1 MSKRAACAGL
11 LLAGLLGLA
20 GAPAS
25 AAGLQLDELTW
36 AEVRDGLRAGTT
48 TVIIPVGGTEQNG
61 LHMAL
66 GKHNVR
72 AAALS
77 ARIAARLGHTLVA
90 PVMPYAPEGRITPPA
105 GHMRFPGTISVP
117 EDAFTAVVAG
127 AARSLKQHGFV
138 DIVLVGDSG
147 NYQRHLKEIATRL
160 NREWVGSGT
169 RAHYVAAYY
178 EAAAADFPHALRAKG
193 ITEKQIGT
201 HAGIADTSL
210 LMAIDE
216 SRVRADHLAAPG
228 AADPSSGV
236 IGDPSQSSAAL
247 GRIGVDMIIDKTAA
261 AIRLAIAGRK
271 PATSKE

>member
-1 MSKRAACAGL
+1 MTKRAACAGL

-20 GAPAS
+20 GPA
-25 AAGLQLDELTW
+25 AAAVSLQLDDLTW
-36 AEVRDGLRAGTT
+36 TEVRDGLRTGTT

-61 LHMAL
+61 PHMAL

-77 ARIAARLGHTLVA
+77 VRIAAKLGHTVVA
-90 PVMPYAPEGRITPPA
+90 PVVTYVPEGRISPPA

-117 EDAFTAVVAG
+117 EDAFAAVLAG
-127 AARSLKQHGFV
+127 AARSLKQNGFL
-138 DIVLVGDSG
+138 DIVLIGDSG
-147 NYQRHLKEIATRL
+147 NYQRQLKDVAVRL
-160 NREWVGSGT
+160 NREWSGSGA
-169 RAHYVAAYY
+169 RAHYVGAYY
-178 EAAAADFPHALRAKG
+178 DAATIDFGQALRARG

-216 SRVRADHLAAPG
+216 SRVRADRLAAPISE
-228 AADPSSGV
+228 PSSGV
-236 IGDPSQSSAAL
+236 AGEPSQSSAAL
-247 GRIGVDMIIDKTAA
+247 GRIGVDLIIDKTAA

-271 PATSKE
+271 PASKE

>member
-1 MSKRAACAGL
+1 MPKRAAYAGL

-20 GAPAS
+20 GVAAAAAS
-25 AAGLQLDELTW
+25 VQLDDLTW
-36 AEVRDGLRAGTT
+36 TEVRDGLRTGTT

-61 LHMAL
+61 PHMAL

-77 ARIAARLGHTLVA
+77 ARVAAKLGHTLVA
-90 PVMPYAPEGRITPPA
+90 PVMPYVPEGRISPPA

-117 EDAFTAVVAG
+117 EDAFASVLAG
-127 AARSLKQHGFV
+127 AARSLKQHGFL
-138 DIVLVGDSG
+138 DIVLIGDSG
-147 NYQRHLKEIATRL
+147 NYQRQLKDVAARL
-160 NREWVGSGT
+160 NREWAGSGA
-169 RAHYVAAYY
+169 RAHYVGAYY
-178 EAAAADFPHALRAKG
+178 DAATIDFGQALRARG

-201 HAGIADTSL
+201 HAGVADTSL

-216 SRVRADHLAAPG
+216 SRVRADRLAAPVSE
-228 AADPSSGV
+228 PSSGV
-236 IGDPSQSSAAL
+236 AGEPSQSSAAL

-271 PATSKE
+271 PASKE